1 MSLKEGTSLKS
12 PWGDN
17 PNQETGTKAC
27 SPSPLP
33 PSGGEDKGEGG
44 KCEADPNIV
53 PLELLAKVRNLPF
66 DRLRVNGLGLKLFS
80 FSVRGELAEPQKIL
94 LQEAHY
100 LCEFQ

>member
-1 MSLKEGTSLKS
+1 LSLKEGTRLKS

-53 PLELLAKVRNLPF
+53 PLFMRISIITMRKER
-66 DRLRVNGLGLKLFS
+66 
-80 FSVRGELAEPQKIL
+80 Q
-94 LQEAHY
+94 
-100 LCEFQ
+100 